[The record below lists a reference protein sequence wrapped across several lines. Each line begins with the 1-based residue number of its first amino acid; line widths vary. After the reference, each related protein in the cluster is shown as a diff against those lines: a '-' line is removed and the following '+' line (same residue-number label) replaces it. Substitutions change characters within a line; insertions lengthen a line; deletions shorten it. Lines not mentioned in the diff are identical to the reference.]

1 LDALKR
7 EFLCNNIHIFA
18 YLYYINFTCGKTGRI
33 LSALFCIFSAAA
45 PTGAAAEAFH
55 HYGIA
60 YYFVVLVMAVMATP
74 ATAAATA
81 FAAVVMLL
89 FTA

>member
-1 LDALKR
+1 MH
-7 EFLCNNIHIFA
+7 NILHA
-18 YLYYINFTCGKTGRI
+18 YA
-33 LSALFCIFSAAA
+33 LSANFPTHQKRDGQNRPVYFYLSATVPAG
-45 PTGAAAEAFH
+45 TAAEAFH

-60 YYFVVLVMAVMATP
+60 HHFVVLVMAVMATP